1 MANKVLRTRI
11 AQKFAT
17 AEQWQSSQLVL
28 LKGELAIDEQNRIK
42 IGDGLK
48 TWSELPFVVDG
59 KATAISFPNELPAAN
74 STEYNPGNLVLTPDG
89 LLWCLVEDGET
100 REWVDLT
107 NKADVKGLQAGL
119 VALQNE
125 TEGLQS
131 AIVALQTAL
140 ESSGSQVDDELEAIR
155 TDVAANTGNIAAIYD
170 AQAGKINSNVL
181 PSFVDDVV
189 EGLVCIS
196 ESDSDATYRLTHN
209 GDAIIGFF
217 GASGADSG
225 AARNLKL
232 ICAGS
237 PASENLSA
245 VSYEENGV
253 TYSFPADPSQEDNR
267 LAPSSSI
274 IYVDVRTN
282 KTYRWSGSQFV
293 VVASDLALGETSST
307 AYAGDKGA
315 AVYSEVFTTTAEHTS
330 LQDRATALEARAAA
344 LETKDAAHEA
354 SLLAIQS
361 ECEIKHQALED
372 EFAAGIVALKQESEQ
387 KDAAHDAAIVA
398 LQQQVDAIEVSAAG
412 VNSFSEVLEA
422 TPKKKVMI
430 NGVEEEVLDVDEII
444 FDCGDASVGA

>member
-74 STEYNPGNLVLTPDG
+74 SPEYNPGNLVLTPDG
-89 LLWCLVEDGET
+89 KLWCLVEEGES

-107 NKADVKGLQAGL
+107 NKADIQALQAGM

-131 AIVALQTAL
+131 AIIALQAAL
-140 ESSGSQVDDELEAIR
+140 ESSQVDDELEAIR

-196 ESDSDATYRLTHN
+196 ESDNDATYRLTHN
-209 GDAIIGFF
+209 GDAVTGFF

-225 AARNLKL
+225 ATRNLSF

-253 TYSFPADPSQEDNR
+253 TYSFPTDPVADKID
-267 LAPSSSI
+267 PSSSI

-315 AVYSEVFTTTAEHTS
+315 EVYSEVFTTTAEHTS
-330 LQDRATALEARAAA
+330 LQDRAAALEARATA
-344 LETKDAAHEA
+344 LEEKDAAHEA

-361 ECEIKHQALED
+361 ECEAKHQALED
-372 EFAAGIVALKQESEQ
+372 EFASGIVALKQESEQ

-398 LQQQVDAIEVSAAG
+398 LQQQVDAIEVSAAS

-422 TPKKKVMI
+422 TPTKKVMI

>member
-59 KATAISFPNELPAAN
+59 KATAISFPNELPAAD

-181 PSFVDDVV
+181 PSFVDDVI

-196 ESDSDATYRLTHN
+196 EADSDATYRLTHN
-209 GDAIIGFF
+209 GDAVTGFF
-217 GASGADSG
+217 GASGADGG
-225 AARNLKL
+225 ATRNLSF

-253 TYSFPADPSQEDNR
+253 TYSFPTNPVADKID
-267 LAPSSSI
+267 PSSSI

-315 AVYSEVFTTTAEHTS
+315 EVYNEVFTTTAEHTS

-344 LETKDAAHEA
+344 LEEKDAAHEA

-361 ECEIKHQALED
+361 ECEVKHQALED
-372 EFAAGIVALKQESEQ
+372 EFASGIVALKQESEQ

-398 LQQQVDAIEVSAAG
+398 LQQQVDAISVSAAEVKG
-412 VNSFSEVLEA
+412 FAEVLDA
-422 TPKKKVMI
+422 TPTKKVLI

-444 FDCGDASVGA
+444 FDCGDASLGA